1 MKIKYLSIIALFFVA
16 SAVFFCGGCQRRS
29 LHVGTV
35 NAEKIISENPKY
47 MELRVVLSDE
57 RQKLYSQI
65 PKNVSSM
72 SGTEKKAL
80 QEKLAKDAAERS
92 DKFSK
97 LYRESMAKLQED
109 IKSHASEVAKDKNL
123 DIVVVNTM
131 MNYPVVLYS
140 SGENITLDILLKMGN
155 D

>member
-16 SAVFFCGGCQRRS
+16 LAVFFCGGCQRRG

-65 PKNVSSM
+65 PKNVNSM

-109 IKSHASEVAKDKNL
+109 IKSHASEVARDKNL

>member
-1 MKIKYLSIIALFFVA
+1 RLLPISVLFFVV
-16 SAVFFCGGCQRRS
+16 SIIFFCGGCQQRG

-35 NAEKIISENPKY
+35 NAEKIISEDPKY

-65 PKNVSSM
+65 PKNVNSM
-72 SGTEKKAL
+72 SNTQKKAL

-92 DKFSK
+92 DKFNK

-109 IKSHASEVAKDKNL
+109 IKSHASEVAKDKGL

-140 SGENITLDILLKMGN
+140 SGDNITLDILLKMGN
-155 D
+155 N